1 MAKWQVIVIGEGVAG
16 LMAAGQAAQSGARTL
31 LLGKTD
37 HPGHKLSITGN
48 GRCNLTNS
56 AELPEFIKRF
66 GPKGLFLRQVFQQ
79 FFNIELIAFFKKLGV
94 PIVTEENGCVYPA
107 SQNAHDIVKALLKW
121 NRKNNVHMQLLSP
134 VKKFIV
140 EHGKIVTVCTKENTI
155 NADAV
160 IIATGGAS
168 YPATGSTGDGY
179 RLAESVGHTIV
190 PVRAALVPLE
200 TVGKLAQKLQGVS
213 LSGITVRVL
222 VDGKKKIQKQGDI
235 LFTHFGLSGPVILS
249 LSKQII
255 DRLNSRQKV
264 TLSIDLIPN
273 VDEHELEEKL
283 IQQLRSHGKQQFK
296 TTLKTFLTARLVELC
311 LRLNT
316 INPETIC
323 NQITADQR
331 KKVRTFLKDFRLE
344 IKGHRP
350 LKEAMVTAGGID
362 IKQINPRT
370 MQSLIVKNLYF
381 AGEVL
386 DIDGDTGGF
395 NLQAAFSTGW
405 LAGSSA
411 AGLTVE

>member
-16 LMAAGQAAQSGARTL
+16 LMAAGQAAKSGARTL

-37 HPGHKLSITGN
+37 HPAHKLSITGN

-56 AELPEFIKRF
+56 VELPEFIKRF
-66 GPKGLFLRQVFQQ
+66 APKGPFLRQAFQQ

-94 PIVTEENGCVYPA
+94 PIVTEENGCIYPA
-107 SQNAHDIVKALLKW
+107 SQNAQDIVKALLKW

-134 VKKFIV
+134 VKKLIV
-140 EHGKIVTVCTKENTI
+140 ERGKIVAVCTKENTI
-155 NADAV
+155 NTDTV

-190 PVRAALVPLE
+190 PIRAALVPLE
-200 TVGKLAQKLQGVS
+200 TIGKLAQELQGIS
-213 LSGITVRVL
+213 LSGIIVRVL

-255 DRLNSRQKV
+255 DLLNSRRKV
-264 TLSIDLIPN
+264 ALSIDLMPD

-311 LRLNT
+311 LKLNS

-323 NQITADQR
+323 NQITAGQR

-344 IKGHRP
+344 IKGPRP

-405 LAGSSA
+405 LAGNSA
-411 AGLTVE
+411 AKS